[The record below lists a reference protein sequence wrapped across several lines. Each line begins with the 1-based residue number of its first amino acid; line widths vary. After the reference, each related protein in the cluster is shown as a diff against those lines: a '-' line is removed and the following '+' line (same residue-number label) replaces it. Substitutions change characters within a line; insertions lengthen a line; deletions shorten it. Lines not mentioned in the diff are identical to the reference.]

1 MDDNKEMKDLGERM
15 VSSKEVFSGKLL
27 HVYSDRVV
35 LPNGRETGRECV
47 CVWERQR
54 GGPLALFS

>member
-35 LPNGRETGRECV
+35 LPNGREAGSLSAITE
-47 CVWERQR
+47 
-54 GGPLALFS
+54 L